1 MSLSDRRIVL
11 GATLMRVAAASVFV
25 AHGVARAAHGTVG
38 NFGSFLESWGFPAG
52 AGVAWAITLVEMAG
66 GLVLAAGVAVVPLCV
81 WFAVQIAA
89 GITMVHAQHGWFVVG
104 HGRNGAEY
112 SALIIATLAAVALTN
127 PVASRLI
134 GAR

>member
-52 AGVAWAITLVEMAG
+52 GM
-66 GLVLAAGVAVVPLCV
+66 
-81 WFAVQIAA
+81 
-89 GITMVHAQHGWFVVG
+89 
-104 HGRNGAEY
+104 NGAEY